1 MAKIMQK
8 SKKNK
13 TEQVLLFELPRSQV
27 KTDNAVGFSRETV
40 LAKGS
45 IGLYAHRILRICA
58 SQIKDDDPPDKTYK
72 FSIGD
77 FAEIFSLSTEKI
89 HSKIKKALIELA
101 GTTLILPIERG
112 RVTSYISWGQ
122 IYDAEV
128 EVSFDPVL
136 KPLYQKNLAGKYPLQ
151 YIRGFAYSYTY
162 RFYELFLLKLKQ
174 SGADKVNFYISIEEM
189 KKWLNI
195 TDGYKNFADIRKRI
209 LVPVISDINGKKMSE
224 SSRIIE
230 NDYCNLTVTYEE
242 VKESRRI
249 TGINFSVVKKE
260 NREIIE
266 FQNVGDDEMPVFEAL
281 SEKSQQAY
289 EAFKKKWKVA
299 QVIISEAYQKFGADE
314 FYKIYLNVEKA
325 IANGKIKNKGAYAA
339 TCLRGG
345 YTYEGEDKD
354 KDKII
359 TEIKQNNQNDILET
373 QRIEEKIKNL
383 TEEEK
388 DEIAKIL
395 NEKYKNNPIII
406 TYVQNKTFDEINQ
419 NFYGKKLIN
428 EFIKNSK

>member
-1 MAKIMQK
+1 MANISQK

-13 TEQVLLFELPRSQV
+13 SEQVLLFELPRSQV
-27 KTDNAVGFSRETV
+27 KTDNAVGFSKETV

-58 SQIKDDDPPDKTYK
+58 SQIKDNDPADKTYK

-77 FAEIFSLSTEKI
+77 FAEIFSLSTDKI
-89 HSKIKKALIELA
+89 HSKIKKALIELTS
-101 GTTLILPIERG
+101 TTLILPIERG

-174 SGADKVNFYISIEEM
+174 SGANKVNFYISIDEM
-189 KKWLNI
+189 KQWLNI
-195 TDGYKNFADIRKRI
+195 TDGYKNFADIRRRI
-209 LVPVISDINGKKMSE
+209 LVPVISDINGKKTSE

-242 VKESRRI
+242 VKESRKI
-249 TGINFSVVKKE
+249 IGINFSVVKKE
-260 NREIIE
+260 NKEIIE
-266 FQNVGDDEMPVFEAL
+266 FHNVGNDDMPVFEAL
-281 SEKSQQAY
+281 SEKSQIAY
-289 EAFKKKWKVA
+289 EAFRKKWKVP
-299 QVIISEAYQKFGADE
+299 QVIISEAYQKYGAEE

-345 YTYEGEDKD
+345 YTYEGEEK
-354 KDKII
+354 
-359 TEIKQNNQNDILET
+359 E
-373 QRIEEKIKNL
+373 EEKIK
-383 TEEEK
+383 TEIEQISQ
-388 DEIAKIL
+388 DDILEIEVYKKKIL
-395 NEKYKNNPIII
+395 IWVIKYSLPN
-406 TYVQNKTFDEINQ
+406 
-419 NFYGKKLIN
+419 
-428 EFIKNSK
+428 IK

>member
-1 MAKIMQK
+1 MANISQK

-13 TEQVLLFELPRSQV
+13 SEQVLLFELPRSQV
-27 KTDNAVGFSRETV
+27 KTDNAVGFSKETV

-58 SQIKDDDPPDKTYK
+58 SQIKDNDPADKTYK

-77 FAEIFSLSTEKI
+77 FAEIFSLSTDKI
-89 HSKIKKALIELA
+89 HSKIKKALIELTS
-101 GTTLILPIERG
+101 TTLILPIERG

-174 SGADKVNFYISIEEM
+174 SGANKVNFYISIDEM
-189 KKWLNI
+189 KQWLNI
-195 TDGYKNFADIRKRI
+195 TDGYKNFADIRRRI
-209 LVPVISDINGKKMSE
+209 LVPVISDINGKKTSE

-242 VKESRRI
+242 VKESRKI
-249 TGINFSVVKKE
+249 IGINFSVVKKE
-260 NREIIE
+260 NKEIIE
-266 FQNVGDDEMPVFEAL
+266 FHNVGNDDMPVFEAL
-281 SEKSQQAY
+281 SEKSQIAY
-289 EAFKKKWKVA
+289 EAFRKKWKVP
-299 QVIISEAYQKFGADE
+299 QVIISEAYQKYGAEE

-345 YTYEGEDKD
+345 YTYEGEEKEEE
-354 KDKII
+354 KIK
-359 TEIKQNNQNDILET
+359 TEIEQISQDDILET
-373 QRIEEKIKNL
+373 QRLEEKIENL
-383 TEEEK
+383 SDEEK
-388 DEIAKIL
+388 ENIVEAL
-395 NEKYKNNPIII
+395 NEKYKNNILILSYI
-406 TYVQNKTFDEINQ
+406 TNKTFDEIKQ

-428 EFIKNSK
+428 EFMKNEK

>member
-1 MAKIMQK
+1 MANITKK
-8 SKKNK
+8 SKKNI

-27 KTDNAVGFSRETV
+27 KTDNAVGFSKETV

-58 SQIKDDDPPDKTYK
+58 SQIKDEDPADKTYK
-72 FSIGD
+72 FSIGE
-77 FAEIFSLSTEKI
+77 FAEIFGLSTEKI
-89 HSKIKKALIELA
+89 HSKIKKALIELTS
-101 GTTLILPIERG
+101 TTLILPIERG

-174 SGADKVNFYISIEEM
+174 SGQDKVDFYIRIEEM
-189 KKWLNI
+189 KQWLNI
-195 TDGYKNFADIRKRI
+195 TDGYKNFADIRRRI
-209 LVPVISDINGKKMSE
+209 LVPVISDINGRKMSE

-266 FQNVGDDEMPVFEAL
+266 FHNVGNDEMPVFEAL
-281 SEKSQQAY
+281 SEKNQQAY
-289 EAFKKKWKVA
+289 EAFKKKWKVP
-299 QVIISEAYQKFGADE
+299 QIIISEAYQKFGADE

>member
-1 MAKIMQK
+1 MKNT
-8 SKKNK
+8 KKKK
-13 TEQVLLFELPRSQV
+13 TEQVLLFEVPRSQV

-58 SQIKDDDPPDKTYK
+58 SQIKDDDPADKTYR
-72 FSIGD
+72 FSIAD
-77 FAEIFSLSTEKI
+77 FAEIFGLSTEKI
-89 HSKIKKALIELA
+89 HSKIKKALLELA

-174 SGADKVNFYISIEEM
+174 SGADKVDFYISIYEM
-189 KKWLNI
+189 RQWLNI
-195 TDGYKNFADIRKRI
+195 TDGYKNFADIRRRI
-209 LVPVISDINGKKMSE
+209 LIPVISDINGKKISE
-224 SSRIIE
+224 TSRIIE
-230 NDYCNLTVTYEE
+230 NDYCNLTVNYEE
-242 VKESRRI
+242 VKESRKI
-249 TGINFSVVKKE
+249 IGINFSVVKKE
-260 NREIIE
+260 NKEIIE
-266 FQNVGDDEMPVFEAL
+266 FHNVGNDDMPVFEAL
-281 SEKSQQAY
+281 SEKCQVAY
-289 EAFKKKWKVA
+289 EAFKKKWKVP
-299 QVIISEAYQKFGADE
+299 QVLISEAYQKFGENE

-325 IANGKIKNKGAYAA
+325 IEKGKIKNKGAYAA

-345 YTYEGEDKD
+345 YTYEGDETEDK
-354 KDKII
+354 KII

-383 TEEEK
+383 TYEEK
-388 DEIAKIL
+388 EEIAKTL
-395 NEKYKNNPIII
+395 NQKYKNNPIIL
-406 TYVQNKTFDEINQ
+406 TYIQNKTFDEINQ

-428 EFIKNSK
+428 DFIKNQN